1 VTHGEAVESN
11 LTRTPYVEPFH
22 PKTMELGTTVDPVNV
37 RTNLSPLFTTPAFA
51 GPPELV
57 VVMEKRDG
65 EVAGKDGMAL
75 A

>member
-1 VTHGEAVESN
+1 M
-11 LTRTPYVEPFH
+11 EP
-22 PKTMELGTTVDPVNV
+22 GTTVDPVNV
-37 RTNLSPLFTTPAFA
+37 RTNLSPVFTTPAFA

-65 EVAGKDGMAL
+65 EVAGKDGIAL